1 MSSRVR
7 IGIAFAVTGLSFALM
22 GATYSS
28 VTAKSTGFASEKL
41 EVEHLNRENP
51 VVQQIEPANPAA
63 DAATPE
69 DAGVK
74 ISVSPA
80 AAGPEPAAS
89 APEPKHF
96 YEEELVDVLRSV
108 GFEGESLRH
117 AWAVAMK
124 ESTGNPNAH
133 NQNAS
138 TGDNSYGLF
147 QINMI
152 GRLGPARLEKFN
164 LDSYEDL
171 FDPYTNASIAFEMSK
186 GGTDWGQWGIGP
198 NAYNGGTTGS
208 YYKWLDEFRRV
219 TNG

>member
-1 MSSRVR
+1 MR
-7 IGIAFAVTGLSFALM
+7 IGIAFTVTGLSLALM

-28 VTAKSTGFASEKL
+28 VTEESPVLESKKL
-41 EVEHLNRENP
+41 EVEHMVLE
-51 VVQQIEPANPAA
+51 IPAA
-63 DAATPE
+63 QQVDAATPGE
-69 DAGVK
+69 AGVK
-74 ISVSPA
+74 IPA
-80 AAGPEPAAS
+80 PGAAEAPEPAAE

-108 GFEGESLRH
+108 GFEGKTLRH

-152 GRLGPARLEKFN
+152 GKLGPARLEKFN

-171 FDPYTNASIAFEMSK
+171 FDPHTNASIAFAMSK

>member
-28 VTAKSTGFASEKL
+28 VTEESPVLESKKL
-41 EVEHLNRENP
+41 EVEHMVLKM
-51 VVQQIEPANPAA
+51 PAA
-63 DAATPE
+63 QQVDAATPE
-69 DAGVK
+69 EAGVK
-74 ISVSPA
+74 IPAPRA
-80 AAGPEPAAS
+80 AASPEPAAA

-108 GFEGESLRH
+108 GFEGKSLRH

-208 YYKWLDEFRRV
+208 YYKWLDEFRRT